1 MRYYGCALN
10 AAAYHGYEGIVQD
23 LLDAGATPDGSEY
36 GYHGSAM
43 ATAAYKGHI
52 SVVKLLIKAGAN
64 LDRRGEDSQ
73 GPALYAAVSAGN
85 TEIVKVLLDAGANP
99 VAYEGL
105 SGLRYAVDVA
115 ALRGDLEQISLLLAQ
130 DTVRPDMLKSAM
142 RYAARGGQR
151 ILFEAL
157 LNYGENHDYAL
168 ECAALAGW
176 NDLVRSLL
184 DESSKLKSS
193 QYSTGGAFYQAAGR
207 GSLDTIQILFE
218 TKTEAELLV
227 SELSGAVYP
236 AAMNGHVAVVQY
248 LLDRGADVDK
258 IQEALRAAVECRH
271 LSTAKVLL
279 VAGVKP
285 NIKPNARDG
294 DRYYSEPPSPLY
306 IAVRNDHLDMTRL
319 LLSFGAEV
327 NTRYYSS
334 SAIVKSIENNEEIF
348 NLLLENGA
356 SLEAGELTG
365 RIDYDTLHL
374 PVHHAAAVGNENIL
388 RRLLESGHGV
398 DDVLINDGWTALFHA
413 AKAGNDNTLRVLIF
427 ECHADINK
435 TANGGIYAIHTAA
448 FHNHPKCIQVFLEA
462 GLDINA
468 ASGSGMTSLHWAADE
483 GSIDAVR
490 FLVEQGADVSL
501 EEFDTG
507 MRPVDFA
514 QRNAFRASEA
524 PRRRT
529 HLWAR
534 DKNRDENYRPIVEI
548 LEKRMPEA
556 PNTAHGRS
564 KPVKLFAKVRLLLR
578 QGQG

>member
-1 MRYYGCALN
+1 MRYYGCALS

-23 LLDAGATPDGSEY
+23 LLDAGATPDSTEY

-43 ATAAYKGHI
+43 AAAAYKGHI
-52 SVVKLLIKAGAN
+52 SIVKLLIKAGAD
-64 LDRRGEDSQ
+64 LDRRGEEGE

-85 TEIVKVLLDAGANP
+85 TEIVKMLLDAGANP
-99 VAYEGL
+99 GAYEGM
-105 SGLRYAVDVA
+105 SGVLYAVDVA
-115 ALRGDLEQISLLLAQ
+115 ALRGDLEQVSLLLAQ

-142 RYAARGGQR
+142 RYAAHGGQR

-184 DESSKLKSS
+184 DESSKLESG
-193 QYSTGGAFYQAAGR
+193 QYSTGDAFYEAAQR

-218 TKTEAELLV
+218 AKTEAELLV

-236 AAMNGHVAVVQY
+236 ASRNGHVTVVQY

-258 IQEALRAAVECRH
+258 MQEALRAAVECRH
-271 LSTAKVLL
+271 LPTAKVLL

-285 NIKPNARDG
+285 NIKSNARDR
-294 DRYYSEPPSPLY
+294 DRYYSVPPSPLY
-306 IAVRNDHLDMTRL
+306 IAVRNNHLDMTRL

-327 NTRYYSS
+327 NTRYHSV
-334 SAIVKSIENNEEIF
+334 SAIVKSVEENNEEMF
-348 NLLLENGA
+348 NLLLKNGA
-356 SLEAGELTG
+356 SLEAGERAG
-365 RIDYDTLHL
+365 KIVYDTLHL

-398 DDVLINDGWTALFHA
+398 DDVLINEGWTALFHA

-501 EEFDTG
+501 EESDAR
-507 MRPVDFA
+507 MRPIDFA

-524 PRRRT
+524 PKRRT
-529 HLWAR
+529 HPWAR
-534 DKNRDENYRPIVEI
+534 DTIQDKNYRAIVEI
-548 LEKRMPEA
+548 LEKR
-556 PNTAHGRS
+556 TAEVPDKAQGRS
-564 KPVKLFAKVRLLLR
+564 S
-578 QGQG
+578 G

>member
-1 MRYYGCALN
+1 MRHYGCALS

-23 LLDAGATPDGSEY
+23 LLDAGATPDGNEY
-36 GYHGSAM
+36 GHHGSAM
-43 ATAAYKGHI
+43 AAAAYKGHI
-52 SVVKLLIKAGAN
+52 SVMKLLIKAGAN
-64 LDRRGEDSQ
+64 LDWRGENGQ
-73 GPALYAAVSAGN
+73 GPALYAAVSVGN
-85 TEIVKVLLDAGANP
+85 TEIVKMLLDAGADPN
-99 VAYEGL
+99 AFEGI
-105 SGLRYAVDVA
+105 SGVLYAVDAA
-115 ALRGDLEQISLLLAQ
+115 ALRGDLEQVSLLLAQ
-130 DTVRPDMLKSAM
+130 DTIQPYMLKSAM

-157 LNYGENHDYAL
+157 LTYGKNHDYAL
-168 ECAALAGW
+168 ECAALVGW

-193 QYSTGGAFYQAAGR
+193 QYSTSGAFYQAAGR

-218 TKTEAELLV
+218 TKTDAELLV
-227 SELSGAVYP
+227 PELSGAVYP
-236 AAMNGHVAVVQY
+236 ASSHGHVTVVQY
-248 LLDRGADVDK
+248 LLDRGADIDK
-258 IQEALRAAVECRH
+258 IHKALCAAVERCH

-285 NIKPNARDG
+285 NIKSNTRDG
-294 DRYYSEPPSPLY
+294 DRYDREPSPLY
-306 IAVRNDHLDMTRL
+306 ISVRNNHLDMTRL

-327 NTRYYSS
+327 NTRYYST
-334 SAIVKSIENNEEIF
+334 SAIVKSIEKNNEEMF
-348 NLLLENGA
+348 DLLLKNGA
-356 SLEAGELTG
+356 SLEAGELVG
-365 RIDYDTLHL
+365 RIVYDTLHL
-374 PVHHAAAVGNENIL
+374 PVHHAAAVGNEHIL

-398 DDVLINDGWTALFHA
+398 DDILINEGWTALFHA

-427 ECHADINK
+427 EYHADINK

-468 ASGSGMTSLHWAADE
+468 VSGSGMTSLHWAADE

-501 EEFDTG
+501 EEFDTR
-507 MRPVDFA
+507 MKPIDFA

-529 HLWAR
+529 RPWER

-548 LEKRMPEA
+548 LEKR
-556 PNTAHGRS
+556 TADLSDKAQGRS
-564 KPVKLFAKVRLLLR
+564 SD
-578 QGQG
+578 

>member
-1 MRYYGCALN
+1 MRYYGCALS

-23 LLDAGATPDGSEY
+23 LLDAGAAPDGNEY

-43 ATAAYKGHI
+43 AAAAYRSHV
-52 SVVKLLIKAGAN
+52 SVVKLLIKAGAD
-64 LDRRGEDSQ
+64 LDRRGEDGE

-85 TEIVKVLLDAGANP
+85 TEIVKMLLDAGANP
-99 VAYEGL
+99 KACEGM
-105 SGLRYAVDVA
+105 SGVLFAVDVA
-115 ALRGDLEQISLLLAQ
+115 ALRGDLEQVSLLLAQ
-130 DTVRPDMLKSAM
+130 DTIRPDMLKSAM
-142 RYAARGGQR
+142 TYAARGGQR

-193 QYSTGGAFYQAAGR
+193 QYSTGGAFYEAAGR
-207 GSLDTIQILFE
+207 GLLDTIQILFE
-218 TKTEAELLV
+218 TKTEAEVLV

-236 AAMNGHVAVVQY
+236 ASMDGHVTVVQY
-248 LLDRGADVDK
+248 LLDRGADVDE
-258 IQEALRAAVECRH
+258 IHEALCAAVECRH

-279 VAGVKP
+279 AAGVKP
-285 NIKPNARDG
+285 NIKTNVRDG
-294 DRYYSEPPSPLY
+294 DRYYKEPPSPLY
-306 IAVRNDHLDMTRL
+306 TAVRNDHLDMTRL

-327 NTRYYSS
+327 NTRYYSV
-334 SAIVKSIENNEEIF
+334 SAIVKSIENNNEEIF
-348 NLLLENGA
+348 NLLLKNRA
-356 SLEAGELTG
+356 SLEAGELAG
-365 RIDYDTLHL
+365 AIVYDTLHL

-388 RRLLESGHGV
+388 RKLLESGHGV
-398 DDVLINDGWTALFHA
+398 DDVLINEGWTALFHA

-490 FLVEQGADVSL
+490 FLVEQGADASL
-501 EEFDTG
+501 EEFDTK
-507 MRPVDFA
+507 MKPIDFA

-529 HLWAR
+529 HPWAR
-534 DKNRDENYRPIVEI
+534 DKNRDENYRLIVEI
-548 LEKRMPEA
+548 LEKR
-556 PNTAHGRS
+556 TAEVPDKAR
-564 KPVKLFAKVRLLLR
+564 
-578 QGQG
+578 GQSSG

>member
-1 MRYYGCALN
+1 MRYYGCALS

-23 LLDAGATPDGSEY
+23 LLDAGATPNGDGY

-43 ATAAYKGHI
+43 AAAAYKGHV
-52 SVVKLLIKAGAN
+52 SVMKLLIKAGAN
-64 LDRRGEDSQ
+64 IDWRGDDGQ
-73 GPALYAAVSAGN
+73 GPALYAAVSAGK
-85 TEIVKVLLDAGANP
+85 TEIVKMLLDAGANP
-99 VAYEGL
+99 NAFEGF
-105 SGLRYAVDVA
+105 SGVLYAVDVA
-115 ALRGDLEQISLLLAQ
+115 VVRGDLEQVSLLLAQ
-130 DTVRPDMLKSAM
+130 DTIQPHLHKSAM
-142 RYAARGGQR
+142 KHAARGGKR

-157 LNYGENHDYAL
+157 LSYGKNHDYAL

-193 QYSTGGAFYQAAGR
+193 QYSAGGAFYEAAER

-218 TKTEAELLV
+218 TRMEAELLV

-236 AAMNGHVAVVQY
+236 ASRNGHVTVVQY

-285 NIKPNARDG
+285 NIKSNARDG
-294 DRYYSEPPSPLY
+294 DKYYRGSPSPLY
-306 IAVRNDHLDMTRL
+306 IAVRNNHLDMIRL

-327 NTRYYSS
+327 NTRAYST
-334 SAIVKSIENNEEIF
+334 SAIVRSIERNNEEIF
-348 NLLLENGA
+348 NLLLEKGA
-356 SLEAGELTG
+356 SLEAGELAG

-374 PVHHAAAVGNENIL
+374 PVHHAAAVGNEHIL

-398 DDVLINDGWTALFHA
+398 DDTLINEGWTALFHA

-427 ECHADINK
+427 EYHADINK

-448 FHNHPKCIQVFLEA
+448 FHNHPKCIRVFLEA

-468 ASGSGMTSLHWAADE
+468 VSGSGMTSLHWAADE

-501 EEFDTG
+501 EAFDTR
-507 MRPVDFA
+507 MRPIDFA

-529 HLWAR
+529 QPQGR
-534 DKNRDENYRPIVEI
+534 DKTRDENYRPIVEI
-548 LEKRMPEA
+548 LEKR
-556 PNTAHGRS
+556 TADLSDRAQGRS
-564 KPVKLFAKVRLLLR
+564 S
-578 QGQG
+578 G